1 MRDSFIGEERA
12 DRGKLAGLFLF
23 FRARSLSKSI
33 AAKTRAQGGVLESMP
48 HGWERGGIRGGK
60 AQSFKVRMRLTVP
73 VS

>member
-23 FRARSLSKSI
+23 FRARPLSKSI
-33 AAKTRAQGGVLESMP
+33 AAERGQRGVLKSMP
-48 HGWERGGIRGGK
+48 HGGERGGIRGGK
-60 AQSFKVRMRLTVP
+60 AQPFKVRMRLTVP

>member
-33 AAKTRAQGGVLESMP
+33 AAKARSQGGVLESMP
-48 HGWERGGIRGGK
+48 HGGERGGIRGGK
-60 AQSFKVRMRLTVP
+60 AQPFKVRMRLTVP